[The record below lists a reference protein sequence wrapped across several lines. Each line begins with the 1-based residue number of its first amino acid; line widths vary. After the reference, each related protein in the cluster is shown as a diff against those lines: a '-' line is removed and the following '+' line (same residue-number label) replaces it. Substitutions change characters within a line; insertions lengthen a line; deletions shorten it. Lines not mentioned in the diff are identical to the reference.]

1 MSKLSRTKG
10 HSYEREIA
18 REFKEMGF
26 PTAERQLEY
35 QISEAFGVDLK
46 NTDPFLVQC
55 KRGRKWA
62 SISKIKEIKR
72 AFEQYIPLLITKGDR
87 EESVVCMYLRDFK
100 ELVKTNQN
108 KGEGK

>member
-18 REFKEMGF
+18 KEFREMGF
-26 PTAERQLEY
+26 PNAERQLEY
-35 QISEAFGVDLK
+35 QISEALGVDLK
-46 NTDPFLVQC
+46 HTDPFLVQC

-72 AFEQYIPLLITKGDR
+72 SSDEHIPLLITKGDR
-87 EESVVCMYLRDFK
+87 EESVVVMYLKDFK
-100 ELVKTNQN
+100 EVIKQTKQ
-108 KGEGK
+108 KE